1 VRIPLATRVAAI
13 AAVNVFL
20 TAAATFAAWRLAVAL
35 DVDPSFRVWAFALV
49 IALPIAIWLSG
60 IAMRSVLRTT
70 EALSDGLHAV
80 RDSDYSL
87 RIAAEEYDEL
97 GDLVSLYNEVAD
109 QSRMERN
116 DVYQRELLLDAILQR
131 SPIGVL
137 LVNAADRVAYSN
149 AAARDL
155 FGRGARLDGRL
166 FGEIEAQLV
175 VELREALAEGG
186 DAIFSTSAGDHQ
198 ETFRLSRRVVH
209 LNTQQHK
216 LILLERLT
224 PELRRQEVNVWKK
237 AIRIMNH
244 ELNNSLA
251 PVSSLVHSARLVQ
264 ERPDQRH
271 RLAEI
276 YEGIEERLDYLR
288 GFLEGYAQFARLPQ
302 PRKERVAW
310 RPLLEDVRRFYPFRL
325 EGEPPAEGVFDKGQ
339 IEQVL
344 INLLKNAHESGS
356 EASEVVVSVE
366 PAAEGT
372 KLRVMDR
379 GRGMS
384 EETMRQAMLP
394 FYSTKAGGTGLGLAL
409 SGEIIDAHGG
419 RMRLE
424 AREGGGTVVTCWL
437 ASPR

>member
-1 VRIPLATRVAAI
+1 MPLATRVAAI
-13 AAVNVFL
+13 AVINVMF
-20 TAAATFAAWRLAVAL
+20 TATATFAAWRLAVAL
-35 DVDPSFRVWAFALV
+35 DVEPSIRAWASALV
-49 IALPIAIWLSG
+49 IVLPIAVWLSHA
-60 IAMRSVLRTT
+60 AMRGVLRTT

-87 RIAAEEYDEL
+87 RIAAEAHDEI
-97 GDLVSLYNEVAD
+97 GDLVALYNEVAD
-109 QSRMERN
+109 QSRVERN
-116 DVYQRELLLDAILQR
+116 EVYQRELLLDAILQR

-137 LVNAADRVAYSN
+137 LLNAGERVVYAN
-149 AAARDL
+149 AAAREL
-155 FGRGARLDGRL
+155 FGRGARLDGRR
-166 FGEIEAQLV
+166 FAEIEAQLV
-175 VELREALAEGG
+175 AELREALAEGA

-209 LNTQQHK
+209 LNTQRHK

-244 ELNNSLA
+244 ELNNSIA
-251 PVSSLVHSARLVQ
+251 PMSSLVHSARLVE

-302 PRKERVAW
+302 PQKERVAW
-310 RPLLEDVRRFYPFRL
+310 RPLLDEVRRLYPFRM
-325 EGEPPAEGVFDKGQ
+325 EGEPPPHGMFDKGQ

-356 EASEVVVSVE
+356 AQPEVVVAVE
-366 PAAEGT
+366 PAAEGA
-372 KLRVMDR
+372 KVRVLDR
-379 GRGMS
+379 GRGMT
-384 EETMRQAMLP
+384 EETMKQAMLP
-394 FYSTKAGGTGLGLAL
+394 FYSTKPGGTGLGLAL
-409 SGEIIDAHGG
+409 CGEIIEAHGG

-437 ASPR
+437 TYG